1 MKKLILKDALLN
13 LNVDTKQIRIKK
25 KTIERLIEHGR
36 MTDTF
41 DMVINRIMDE
51 NEELKKSKK

>member
-1 MKKLILKDALLN
+1 MKKTILKDALIG

-41 DMVINRIMDE
+41 DQVINKIMDE
-51 NEELKKSKK
+51 NERLKKKEK

>member
-1 MKKLILKDALLN
+1 MKRTVLKDALNN

-25 KTIERLIEHGR
+25 KTIERLINHGR

-41 DMVINRIMDE
+41 DDVINKIMDE
-51 NEELKKSKK
+51 NEKLKKK